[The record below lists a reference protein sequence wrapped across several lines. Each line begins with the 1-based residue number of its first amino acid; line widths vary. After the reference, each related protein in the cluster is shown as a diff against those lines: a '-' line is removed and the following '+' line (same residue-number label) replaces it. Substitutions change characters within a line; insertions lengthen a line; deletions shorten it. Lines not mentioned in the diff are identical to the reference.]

1 MFRLEKVFQNDDSG
15 YILFSNFIKSVIIL
29 VTTYTFVILSDYSIY
44 EFTDYQIFKNSN
56 YFLYSFILSI
66 NYFVFSFFLK
76 NRKEYKK
83 NFISFLK
90 EDLFNIFSSII
101 FSFAIIFVFKIDFL
115 LEFKFIY
122 LLLNLII
129 ILFLIRLYFNS
140 LYQKLIDK
148 NIIQKNIM
156 LVGTYEEIKKI
167 LSEKFEKIF
176 IFKCCILTDIENL
189 DTKFVKSEIKFPI
202 FNEYEDLRSV
212 LEYHSLGQIWILN
225 GDKKNKSNILSKIFK
240 FSVDTLNIKLENVP
254 NLKGKK
260 LLADKYEYEFYE
272 WSRFYGVNLF
282 LKILLDKLLSLIF
295 LIIAIP
301 ILFISAILIYIEDGF
316 PILFTQNRTGW
327 DGRRF
332 KIYKLRSLKKTSF
345 DKTLQVTRQDKRL
358 LKIGSII
365 RRYSIDE
372 LPQFFNVLNGD
383 MSIVGPRPHMVE
395 HDIHYSILFENF
407 LKRHK
412 CNPGLTG
419 WAQVNGLRGATPT
432 PEVMKKRMDY
442 DLWYLNNWTIWLDI
456 YIIFK
461 TFYSLFKYKGE
472 WIKIN
477 VWLKKIYTIQKGSK
491 NFLTTVL

>member
-15 YILFSNFIKSVIIL
+15 FILFLIL
-29 VTTYTFVILSDYSIY
+29 VKTVILLISTYIFVILSNYSIY
-44 EFTDYQIFKNSN
+44 ELADYKIFNNSN
-56 YFLYSFILSI
+56 YFYYSIIFSTIYFIL
-66 NYFVFSFFLK
+66 SFFLK

-90 EDLFNIFSSII
+90 EDLLNIFFSII
-101 FSFAIIFVFKIDFL
+101 IIFVIIFVLKIDFL
-115 LEFKFIY
+115 LEFEFIY
-122 LLLNLII
+122 IFINHII
-129 ILFLIRLYFNS
+129 ILFLAKLYFNS

-167 LSEKFEKIF
+167 LSEKFDKML
-176 IFKCCILTDIENL
+176 IFKCCMITDIKNTNIKL
-189 DTKFVKSEIKFPI
+189 IKSEFKFPI
-202 FNEYEDLRSV
+202 FNEDEDIRSI
-212 LEYHSLGQIWILN
+212 LEYHSLGQIWIIN

-260 LLADKYEYEFYE
+260 LLADKYDYEFYE

-282 LKILLDKLLSLIF
+282 LKILIDKFLSIFFIILASPILIF
-295 LIIAIP
+295 SVLAIY
-301 ILFISAILIYIEDGF
+301 FEDGL

-332 KIYKLRSLKKTSF
+332 KIYKLRSLKKIQF
-345 DKTLQVTRQDKRL
+345 DKTMQVTLGDKRL
-358 LKIGSII
+358 LKIGRFL

-372 LPQFFNVLNGD
+372 LPQFFNVLKGD

-395 HDIHYSILFENF
+395 HDIYYSNIYNNF

-419 WAQVNGLRGATPT
+419 WAQVNGLRGATPK
-432 PEVMKKRMDY
+432 PEIMRRRMEF
-442 DLWYLNNWTIWLDI
+442 DLWYLNNWTVWLDI
-456 YIIFK
+456 YIIIK
-461 TFYSLFKYKGE
+461 TFYALIKYKGD
-472 WIKIN
+472 
-477 VWLKKIYTIQKGSK
+477 
-491 NFLTTVL
+491 